1 MPVCFG
7 SADAD
12 VITVTAPYD
21 CKIVVDF
28 SCLGWGTDGAYLE
41 FTIDGDESVKKEY
54 EHTGGCE
61 GRNTEYMPLTAS
73 ACFSGL
79 RKGQQYSFARSN
91 IYGTFGMSWN
101 RRWSAWCIPE

>member
-7 SADAD
+7 ASDTD

-41 FTIDGDESVKKEY
+41 FTIDCNKSVKKEY

-61 GRNTEYMPLTAS
+61 GRNTEYMPLIAS

-79 RKGQQYSFARSN
+79 RKGQQYSFTRNN
-91 IYGTFGMSWN
+91 IYGTFGASWN